1 MENIYDQFATDRRAE
16 TEGIR
21 LPYGEAGWLQIARAG
36 GSNTAFMRRAEE
48 YQRKYQRKIDQSIMP
63 HDVAREALI
72 EIFADTVILDGELR
86 NREGEMVPLRGNRD
100 AIIKF
105 MTELP
110 DLFLDVKEQAEGL
123 GAFRE
128 IMTEEGAKN

>member
-1 MENIYDQFATDRRAE
+1 MENIYDQFATDQRAE
-16 TEGIR
+16 TEGVR
-21 LPYGEAGWLQIARAG
+21 LPYGDAGWIQIARAG

-48 YQRKYQRKIDQSIMP
+48 YTRKYQRKIDQSIMP

-86 NREGEMVPLRGNRD
+86 GRDGTMVPLKGNRD
-100 AIIKF
+100 AVIKF
-105 MTELP
+105 MTDLP

-123 GAFRE
+123 SSFKE
-128 IMTEEGAKN
+128 LVTEDNSKN